1 MFYRH
6 PKKRAAV
13 FCGLE
18 TLESRQLM
26 SASPPSRATS
36 FLDSDVARPRHHRE
50 HAAQPSQATSFI
62 YTETENSNP
71 GQNAVIAFRRNADGQ
86 VTEIGSFK
94 TGGTGF
100 ATPAGARTPAGTR
113 RF

>member
-18 TLESRQLM
+18 TLELVHSCPRHRRLGPRV
-26 SASPPSRATS
+26 SSIRT
-36 FLDSDVARPRHHRE
+36 LCGPRHHRE
-50 HAAQPSQATSFI
+50 HASQPSQATSFI

-71 GQNAVIAFRRNADGQ
+71 GQNAVIAFR
-86 VTEIGSFK
+86 
-94 TGGTGF
+94 GTL
-100 ATPAGARTPAGTR
+100 TVR
-113 RF
+113 